1 MKTIRLLC
9 ATLLSLAAWSNAP
22 AEPKPLPWLVAQQG
36 RTLAKCELDGRMVPS
51 GTRLCSE
58 GKFIEC
64 SPNGSWQRTGKD
76 C

>member
-9 ATLLSLAAWSNAP
+9 AALLSLAAWSNAP
-22 AEPKPLPWLVAQQG
+22 AEPKPLPWLLAQG
-36 RTLAKCELDGRMVPS
+36 RPLAKCDLDNRKVPE

-58 GKFIEC
+58 GKVMTC
-64 SPNGSWQRTGKD
+64 GPNGSWQSSGKD

>member
-9 ATLLSLAAWSNAP
+9 AALLSLAAWSNAP
-22 AEPKPLPWLVAQQG
+22 AEPKPAPWLLAQG
-36 RTLAKCELDGRMVPS
+36 RPVAKCDLDGRMVPA

-64 SPNGSWQRTGKD
+64 SPSGTWQSTGKD